1 MSENAVEI
9 LEKAAEIKERYKK
22 KEKRKESIRI

>member
-9 LEKAAEIKERYKK
+9 LEKAAEIKERHKK